1 MDEPIQPETSRVG
14 SAGPKPLVS
23 PSIHHFEDIMTS
35 VPFAPHTDHRIA
47 RSAHGAG
54 ASFAV
59 PFRVAAFLV
68 AGIALSACSKKKTI
82 TEPVVVPI
90 TSRGSIVPV
99 SSGGYVEARTSQ
111 IVSNGALP
119 GQVFDDFT
127 FTGASTI
134 RTVAWQ
140 GIYCVQ
146 AAGSAAP
153 APTATAFKVSFY
165 ADSSGKPRLSTPL
178 SSTTYPL
185 AQAAQTFEK
194 NQSGLTCGSAANTNW
209 SFYKYT
215 ATLTTP
221 FAVTANTKYWFS
233 VQALTPSYDV
243 YFGWRDGIVDNSLSW
258 QLFNGAYASFAFD
271 RAFSLTP

>member
-1 MDEPIQPETSRVG
+1 MASVPLASHVARRVVRAAPRAPRISCVTTSR
-14 SAGPKPLVS
+14 AL
-23 PSIHHFEDIMTS
+23 TLLL
-35 VPFAPHTDHRIA
+35 A
-47 RSAHGAG
+47 
-54 ASFAV
+54 AV
-59 PFRVAAFLV
+59 AF
-68 AGIALSACSKKKTI
+68 SACKKKSTP
-82 TEPVVVPI
+82 TEPVQQI
-90 TSRGSIVPV
+90 TSRGSLVPV

-127 FTGASTI
+127 FTGTSTI

-146 AAGSAAP
+146 TAGSAAP

-178 SSTTYPL
+178 ASATYPL
-185 AQAAQTFEK
+185 AQTAQTFEK
-194 NQSGLTCGSAANTNW
+194 NQSGLTCGTAANTNW

-215 ATLTTP
+215 ATLATP
-221 FAVTANTKYWFS
+221 FAASANVKYWFS

-258 QLFNGAYASFAFD
+258 QLFNSVYSSFTFD